1 MTAEF
6 IGYRNKTN
14 QSCLNTKTN
23 IWNLK
28 SPLLRNTCTYFILPS
43 AIISE
48 WDQMEL
54 RPSSLFNLCHRVS
67 GLRTPND

>member
-23 IWNLK
+23 IRNSK
-28 SPLLRNTCTYFILPS
+28 SPLLRNTRTYFILPS

-48 WDQMEL
+48 SDQMEL
-54 RPSSLFNLCHRVS
+54 RP
-67 GLRTPND
+67 